1 MASLAT
7 SPPALRL
14 DREASL
20 ERLASLEVVRTLSA
34 ERSTVQAELAACL
47 YALARHSLR
56 RGAAT
61 LEVGLGLGL
70 SAIAICQAHADARA
84 GARHLAIDPAQ
95 RRGKLDAVGL
105 QRDGFEGR
113 GLEHIRQA
121 GIQDAFEGVREQES
135 FRALP
140 ALLAEGRRFGLVFV
154 DGMHTFDYVLLDCF
168 YADLLLERDGLL
180 ILDDLWMPAV
190 RQALAFF
197 LANRRYA
204 FQPLAGESTSW
215 SEHRRLYAVLRKGGE
230 DYRSWDHFVPF
241 GVKPESVFECV
252 D

>member
-1 MASLAT
+1 MSTFAP
-7 SPPALRL
+7 SPPALCL
-14 DREASL
+14 DSGASL
-20 ERLASLEVVRTLSA
+20 ERIASLEVVRALA
-34 ERSTVQAELAACL
+34 PERSTVQAEVAACL
-47 YALARHSLR
+47 YALTRHALR

-61 LEVGLGLGL
+61 LEVGLALGL
-70 SAIAICQAHADARA
+70 SAIAVCQAHADARS

-95 RRGKLDAVGL
+95 RRGKFDSLGL

-121 GIQDAFEGVREQES
+121 GVEDAFEGVREEES

-180 ILDDLWMPAV
+180 VLDDLWMPAIQ
-190 RQALAFF
+190 QALAFF
-197 LANRRYA
+197 LSNRRYT
-204 FQPLAGESTSW
+204 FQPLAESESMSW
-215 SEHRRLYAVLRKGGE
+215 PEHRKLYAVLRKGGE
-230 DYRSWDHFVPF
+230 DDRSWDHFVPF
-241 GVKPESVFECV
+241 GSPSTFECV